1 MTKYTDGS
9 LIRTKQTFGETIS
22 EGHTDFGLLDAKGRK
37 LGANW
42 RIFHITVT
50 PVGDAPSD
58 GSIYMESPD
67 LTGERVAVAH
77 TVTRNGER
85 FGGAGCWRSP
95 RRRRIRRRHDQRQE
109 RQGAR
114 PLRPHGGRHRPR
126 PRRPRPARRRPQREG
141 MSMGSENNPFYEEA
155 LDAQRLAADSFA

>member
-50 PVGDAPSD
+50 PAGDAPSGT
-58 GSIYMESPD
+58 GSICMESPD
-67 LTGERVAVAH
+67 LTGERVAIAH

-85 FGGAGCWRSP
+85 FGGAGCWREVHADVASAVAA
-95 RRRRIRRRHDQRQE
+95 INAKNAK
-109 RQGAR
+109 AR
-114 PLRPHGGRHRPR
+114 
-126 PRRPRPARRRPQREG
+126 ARYARMADVTAPGREG
-141 MSMGSENNPFYEEA
+141 PA
-155 LDAQRLAADSFA
+155 LLDAVLNGRA

>member
-22 EGHTDFGLLDAKGRK
+22 EGHTDFGLLDAKGRR

-50 PVGDAPSD
+50 PVGEQPSD

-67 LTGERVAVAH
+67 LTGERVAIAH

-85 FGGAGCWRSP
+85 FGGAGCWREVHADAADAVAA
-95 RRRRIRRRHDQRQE
+95 INAKNAK
-109 RQGAR
+109 AR
-114 PLRPHGGRHRPR
+114 
-126 PRRPRPARRRPQREG
+126 ARYARMADVTAPGREG
-141 MSMGSENNPFYEEA
+141 PA
-155 LDAQRLAADSFA
+155 LLDAVLHGRA